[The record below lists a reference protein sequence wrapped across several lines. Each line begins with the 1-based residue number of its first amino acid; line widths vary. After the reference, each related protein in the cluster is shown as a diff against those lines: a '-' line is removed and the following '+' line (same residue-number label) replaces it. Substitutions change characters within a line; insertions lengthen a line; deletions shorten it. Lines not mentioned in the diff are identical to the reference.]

1 MAAIDKLTGLK
12 KAAILLIC
20 LGEGY
25 ATKLLRELSDEE
37 IFKVTRCM
45 AEIDHIPEEIK
56 RRVIE
61 DFELAAESQAGIV
74 VKGHEFAKKLISS
87 SGSKERE
94 TSLMKQFVTGTEA
107 RPLETIAKMQP
118 SMVAGLLEREHPQT
132 LALVLSTQST
142 EHAGAIIAKLPEDKR
157 ADVVYR
163 IATLD
168 AVSPAVIDRIEEAL
182 SKEIGIVV
190 GGQEQKEVGG
200 LKKVVEILD
209 SMTDNLDSE
218 ILENLEEV
226 DPEMVENIRKMM
238 FTFEDLCA
246 LDGRS
251 IQMILREVNNDSLT
265 MALKTASNE
274 IKEKIFA
281 NMSSRAAEMI
291 RDDLD
296 AMGPVRLSEV
306 EAMQQT
312 IVKIAMKLEEEGKL
326 VLGRGSGGD
335 EFV

>member
-1 MAAIDKLTGLK
+1 MAATEKLTGLK

-20 LGEGY
+20 LGEE
-25 ATKLLRELSDEE
+25 AAAKLLRELTDEE
-37 IFKVTRCM
+37 IFKVTRSM
-45 AEIDHIPEEIK
+45 ADIEHISEET
-56 RRVIE
+56 RTRVLE
-61 DFELAAESQAGIV
+61 DFELATESQAGLV
-74 VKGHEFAKKLISS
+74 VKGQEFARKLIASTGNKS
-87 SGSKERE
+87 RE
-94 TSLMKQFVTGTEA
+94 SSLMRQFVSGTEA

-132 LALVLSTQST
+132 LALVLSTQAV
-142 EHAGAIIAKLPEDKR
+142 EHAGAIIAKLPEEKQ
-157 ADVVYR
+157 ADVIHR

-168 AVSPAVIDRIEEAL
+168 TISPAVIDRIEDAL

-190 GGQEQKEVGG
+190 GAQEQRQVGG
-200 LKKVVEILD
+200 LKRVVEILD
-209 SMTDNLDSE
+209 SMTNNLDSE
-218 ILENLEEV
+218 ILDSLTEI
-226 DPEMVENIRKMM
+226 DPDMVEDIRKMM

-265 MALKTASNE
+265 MALKTASDE
-274 IKEKIFA
+274 IKEKIFT
-281 NMSSRAAEMI
+281 NMSSRAADMI
-291 RDDLD
+291 KDDLE

-326 VLGRGSGGD
+326 VLGKGSGD

>member
-1 MAAIDKLTGLK
+1 MAAVEKLTGLK
-12 KAAILLIC
+12 KAAILLLC
-20 LGEGY
+20 LGEET
-25 ATKLLRELSDEE
+25 AAKLLRELSDED

-45 AEIDHIPEEIK
+45 SGIVHIPEETR
-56 RRVIE
+56 RRVLE
-61 DFELAAESQAGIV
+61 DFELSTESQAGMV
-74 VKGHEFAKKLISS
+74 VKGQEFAKKLIAR
-87 SGSKERE
+87 SGNKNRE
-94 TSLMKQFVTGTEA
+94 SSLMRQLVTGTEA

-132 LALVLSTQST
+132 LALVLSTQAV
-142 EHAGAIIAKLPEDKR
+142 EHAGAIIAKLPEEKR
-157 ADVVYR
+157 ADVIHR

-168 AVSPAVIDRIEEAL
+168 KVSPAVIDRIEDAL

-190 GGQEQKEVGG
+190 SAQEQRQVGG

-209 SMTDNLDSE
+209 NMTDNLDSE
-218 ILENLEEV
+218 ILDNLSEI
-226 DPEMVENIRKMM
+226 DPDMVEDIRKMM

-246 LDGRS
+246 LDGRA
-251 IQMILREVNNDSLT
+251 IQMVLREVNNDSLT
-265 MALKTASNE
+265 MALKTASEE
-274 IKEKIFA
+274 IKDKIFS

-291 RDDLD
+291 KDDLE

-326 VLGRGSGGD
+326 VLGKGSGD

>member
-1 MAAIDKLTGLK
+1 MAAAEKLTGMK

-20 LGEGY
+20 LGEES
-25 ATKLLRELSDEE
+25 AAKLLQELSDEE
-37 IFKVTRCM
+37 IFKVTRTM
-45 AEIDHIPEEIK
+45 AEIEHIPEDVRI
-56 RRVIE
+56 RVLE
-61 DFELAAESQAGIV
+61 DFELATESQANVV
-74 VKGHEFAKKLISS
+74 VKGHEFAKKLISNT
-87 SGSKERE
+87 GNKNRE
-94 TSLMKQFVTGTEA
+94 SSLMRQFVSGTEA

-142 EHAGAIIAKLPEDKR
+142 EHASAIIAHLPEDKR
-157 ADVVYR
+157 PDVIHR

-168 AVSPAVIDRIEEAL
+168 KVSPAVIDRIEDAL

-190 GGQEQKEVGG
+190 GAQEQRQLGG

-209 SMTDNLDSE
+209 NMTDNLDSE

-226 DPEMVENIRKMM
+226 DPEMVEDIRKMM

-265 MALKTASNE
+265 MALKTASDE
-274 IKEKIFA
+274 IKTKIFA
-281 NMSSRAAEMI
+281 NMSSRAADMI
-291 RDDLD
+291 KDDLE

-326 VLGRGSGGD
+326 VLRRGSGD